1 MIKEEEYRTREDGVK
16 LYRTF
21 SDTDHK
27 IRKVSDGAI
36 YDEAIGIS
44 EGVEYEEVDEYIEL
58 EGANTYEEV
67 LDTEV
72 ELGKLARKINH
83 IGLTDNEA
91 LTVKHLYP
99 KWEDY
104 IDRTLETGFI
114 VLYDGNLW
122 RTRQTHTVLS
132 IYPPS
137 LDTASLYEVV
147 NKVNEGTLDDPIPYV
162 VPMEIFEGKYYVQYD
177 VVYKCTRSSGTAL
190 SHDLSTLVGLYVEL
204 YNA

>member
-1 MIKEEEYRTREDGVK
+1 MIKKEEYRTREDGVK

-27 IRKVSDGAI
+27 LRKVADGAI
-36 YDEAIGIS
+36 YDEAIDIS
-44 EGVEYEEVDEYIEL
+44 EGVEYEEVDDYVEL
-58 EGANTYEEV
+58 EGANTYEEIMT
-67 LDTEV
+67 TEV
-72 ELGKLARKINH
+72 ELAKLARKINH

-104 IDRTLETGFI
+104 IGRTIEAGFI
-114 VLYDGNLW
+114 TLYGDNLW
-122 RTRQTHTVLS
+122 RARQTHTALR

-147 NKVNEGTLDDPIPYV
+147 DEDHEGTLDNPIPYV
-162 VPMEIFEGKYYVQYD
+162 VPMEIFEGKFYVQYD
-177 VVYKCTRSSGTAL
+177 VVYRCTRSSGTAL
-190 SHDLSTLVGLYVEL
+190 THDLRALVGLYVEEV
-204 YNA
+204 

>member
-1 MIKEEEYRTREDGVK
+1 MIKKEIYTTREDGVK

-27 IRKVSDGAI
+27 LRKVADGAI
-36 YDEAIGIS
+36 YDEAIDIS
-44 EGVEYEEVDEYIEL
+44 EGVEYEEVDGYVEL
-58 EGANTYEEV
+58 EGANTYEEIMT
-67 LDTEV
+67 TEV
-72 ELGKLARKINH
+72 ELAKLARKINH

-104 IDRTLETGFI
+104 IARTIEAGFI
-114 VLYDGNLW
+114 TRYGDNLW
-122 RTRQTHTVLS
+122 RARQTHTALS

-147 NKVNEGTLDDPIPYV
+147 DEDHEGTLDDPIPYV
-162 VPMEIFEGKYYVQYD
+162 VPMEIFEGKFYVQYD
-177 VVYKCTRSSGTAL
+177 VVYRCTRSSGIAL
-190 SHDLSTLVGLYVEL
+190 THDLRALVGLYVEEVR
-204 YNA
+204 

>member
-1 MIKEEEYRTREDGVK
+1 MIKTEKYRTREDGVT

-27 IRKVSDGAI
+27 LRKVSDGAI

-44 EGVEYEEVDEYIEL
+44 EDVEYEEVDEYIEF

-67 LDTEV
+67 LDKEV

-122 RTRQTHTVLS
+122 RTRQTHTALS